1 MKKQKIK
8 IKVILWYFVHK
19 SLFQWFELL
28 LITNVTTPIRFIT
41 AFQMICCDNDEGAN
55 PIGVD
60 ITDDSIIT
68 VYGSSGYT
76 GARCLLLC
84 I

>member
-1 MKKQKIK
+1 
-8 IKVILWYFVHK
+8 
-19 SLFQWFELL
+19 
-28 LITNVTTPIRFIT
+28 
-41 AFQMICCDNDEGAN
+41 MICCDNDEGAN

-68 VYGSSGYT
+68 VYGGSIVVGNT